1 MMNVLVTGGS
11 GFIGSH
17 LLEELGAAGHRLTNL
32 DVRAPAPGSAWAET
46 FRAGS
51 LLDRNGLKTIFQEV
65 RPTHVVHLAAVAKM
79 DAKSLDEFSP
89 NTQGVANL
97 LEAVEASGS
106 VVRLIV
112 TSTQHVRKPGSGA
125 PVNDVDY
132 IPYKLYGE
140 SKVVTERLTRDASLT
155 CAWTLIRPTAVW
167 GPRQLLLA
175 DGLWRLIARGHYFHP
190 SGDPVVRS
198 YGYVRNLVWQVHRLL
213 LAPLSAVDRKMF
225 YIADGNIRQQD
236 WVNAVAR
243 ELTGRDVHTV
253 PLPLVRAL
261 SACGDLLRWGG
272 LSFPIFRDRLENL
285 ITPNPV
291 PTEPILE
298 LLGPP
303 PVSLVEGAKETAVWL
318 RRYYEKGQP

>member
-1 MMNVLVTGGS
+1 MNVLITGGS

-17 LLEELGAAGHRLTNL
+17 LLEELGAAGHRLTNVDL
-32 DVRAPAPGSAWAET
+32 RPPTAGARWAET

-51 LLDRNGLKTIFQEV
+51 LLDRDGLTAIFSEV

-79 DAKSLDEFSP
+79 EARSLEEFAA
-89 NTQGVANL
+89 NTEGTANL
-97 LEAVEASGS
+97 LAAVEAAGN
-106 VVRLIV
+106 VERLIV

-125 PVNDVDY
+125 PTSDVDY
-132 IPYKLYGE
+132 LPYKLYGE

-175 DGLWRLIARGHYFHP
+175 EGLWRLMAQGRYFHP
-190 SGDPVVRS
+190 AGDPVVRS

-213 LAPLSAVDRKMF
+213 EAPRPAVDRKMF
-225 YIADGNIRQQD
+225 YIADGNMRQLD

-243 ELTGRDVHTV
+243 ELTGRDVRTV
-253 PLPLVRAL
+253 PLPVVHGL
-261 SACGDLLRWGG
+261 SACGDLLRGVG
-272 LSFPIFRDRLENL
+272 LRFPIYRDRLENL

-291 PTEPILE
+291 PTEPILN

-303 PVSLVEGAKETAVWL
+303 PHSMADGARETALWL
-318 RRYYEKGQP
+318 KAYYRDGLL